1 MVKSLKLIRGGIRLP
16 LIQEKPDNYTN
27 AFLPSIALVSLTGC
41 EPGRESVFVSA
52 GEYVK
57 EGQLIAKCNVTNSSF
72 HSPVPGR
79 VLGIWDS
86 PLSDGTFGKAVGI
99 QMEGSFSILG
109 RPYGKLQW
117 KSLEPKT
124 LRTMFSAYGVVNTS
138 GKVYPVSEEINRT
151 QPSVLIVRLFEKDP
165 TYVMDSFI
173 LNNFINEII
182 EGSAVIAKAAGI
194 KKIFFV
200 FGELAGL
207 SFVMD
212 FISRVNS
219 ALDSGITVDFSIVKE
234 IYPVSNKRLL
244 LDSLK
249 SQKKIP
255 SDSVPMVVDSST
267 VISAFSAVTYDR
279 PVLERF
285 IHVSGSGIMN
295 SKMLKVRIG
304 TKIGDLIDECG
315 GFSGSPGRI
324 IVNGLFSGVSVYDLD
339 TPVSKDTESII
350 VVEKDDYREFS
361 VSDCI
366 HCGACISVC
375 PAGINPVKI
384 YSYIRNNLFGEAV
397 FEEGGNCISCSCCS
411 SVCPSRIPLV
421 KIFSKLKKRETKN
434 D

>member
-1 MVKSLKLIRGGIRLP
+1 MVKSLKLTRGGIRLP
-16 LIQEKPDNYTN
+16 LIQEKPGGYTN
-27 AFLPSIALVSLTGC
+27 AFLPSIALVSLSCC
-41 EPGRESVFVSA
+41 ESGSESVYVSA

-57 EGQLIAKCNVTNSSF
+57 EGQLIAKCNITNMSF

-79 VLGIWDS
+79 VLGILDS
-86 PLSDGTFGKAVGI
+86 PLPDGSFGRAVGI

-117 KSLEPKT
+117 KSLDSRT
-124 LRTMFSAYGVVNTS
+124 LKTMFSAYGVVNTS
-138 GKVYPVSEEINRT
+138 GKAYPVTEEINRSH
-151 QPSVLIVRLFEKDP
+151 PSVLIVRLFEKDP

-173 LNNFINEII
+173 LNNFINEVI
-182 EGSAVIAKAAGI
+182 EGSAVIAKAAGV
-194 KKIFFV
+194 KKIFFA
-200 FGELAGL
+200 FGEQAELP
-207 SFVMD
+207 FIVD

-219 ALDSGITVDFSIVKE
+219 VVDSGITVDFSTVKE
-234 IYPVSNKRLL
+234 KYPVSNKRLL
-244 LDSLK
+244 LGSLL
-249 SQKKIP
+249 SQKMIP
-255 SDSVPMVVDSST
+255 YDSVPMVVDSST
-267 VISAFSAVTYDR
+267 VISAFNAVTYDR
-279 PVLERF
+279 PVMERL

-295 SKMLKVRIG
+295 PKMLKVRIG

-350 VVEKDDYREFS
+350 VVEKEDYREFAM
-361 VSDCI
+361 SDCI

-375 PAGINPVKI
+375 PVGINPVKI
-384 YSYIRNNLFGEAV
+384 YSYICNNLLDEAV

-421 KIFSKLKKRETKN
+421 KFFSKLKKTGGKN